1 MMRISMPLPY
11 STDPRSAADAL
22 ASLEDAGLDVA
33 WVAEAYGFD
42 APTIMG
48 YLAAK
53 TSRLHIGSAI
63 LPIYS
68 RTPAL
73 LAQTAAGLDAVSGG
87 RAILGLGASG
97 PQVIEGW
104 HGVEYDRPLGRT
116 REIIGICRQAW
127 RREPLVNDGLYPLPL
142 PADRG
147 TGLGK
152 PLKMLTHPV
161 RDRIPIYVAALGDK
175 NVRMTAEIADGWLP
189 FLYAP
194 EHAAAVWGAAVE
206 AGKAKRANEL
216 PPLEV
221 VAGGPLAI
229 GDDVTG
235 LRDLARPMV
244 ALYVGGMGAKG
255 HNFYHELVSRYGY
268 AAEAD
273 RIQELYL
280 AGRKAEAAAAVP
292 AELLERTSLIGP
304 EGYVRDRIQAYRDTG
319 VTMLNVTPVGDDPGR
334 LVAVLKKIVGSWTG
348 PASGPRALE

>member
-1 MMRISMPLPY
+1 MRIAVPLEY
-11 STDPRSAADAL
+11 AGDPRTSADAL
-22 ASLEDAGLDVA
+22 ATWEDDGLDVA
-33 WVAEAYGFD
+33 WVSEAYGFD

-53 TSRLHIGSAI
+53 TSRLQIGSAI

-104 HGVEYDRPLGRT
+104 HGLAYDRPLGRT
-116 REIIGICRQAW
+116 RELIRICRQVW
-127 RREPLVNDGLYPLPL
+127 RRETLVHTGIYRLPL
-142 PADRG
+142 PPEEG

-152 PLKMLTHPV
+152 PLKLLTRPV
-161 RDRIPIYVAALGDK
+161 RESIPIYVASLGEK
-175 NVRMTAEIADGWLP
+175 NVQMTAELADGWLP
-189 FLYAP
+189 FLYVP
-194 EHAAAVWGAAVE
+194 EQAADVWGAALTRGRE
-206 AGKAKRANEL
+206 KRAADL
-216 PPLEV
+216 GSLEV

-229 GDDVTG
+229 GPDVTH
-235 LRDLARPMV
+235 LRDLARPLI

-255 HNFYHELVSRYGY
+255 RNFYHDLVCRYGY

-292 AELLERTSLIGP
+292 ADLLERTSLIGP
-304 EGYVRDRIQAYRDTG
+304 ESYVRDRVQAYRDAG
-319 VTMLNVTPVGDDPGR
+319 VTILNVTPLGPEPRR
-334 LVAVLKKIVGSWTG
+334 LIAAVKDM
-348 PASGPRALE
+348 AR